1 MKLQFRYR
9 YAGLEVTEELSEGV
23 DKGRKRMQ
31 VVEEDG
37 LTKER
42 QMQDSEHSPATKVG
56 TN

>member
-31 VVEEDG
+31 VVEDC

-42 QMQDSEHSPATKVG
+42 QMQDSEHSPTTKVG
-56 TN
+56 IN

>member
-9 YAGLEVTEELSEGV
+9 YAGFEVTEELSEGV
-23 DKGRKRMQ
+23 DKGKKRMQ